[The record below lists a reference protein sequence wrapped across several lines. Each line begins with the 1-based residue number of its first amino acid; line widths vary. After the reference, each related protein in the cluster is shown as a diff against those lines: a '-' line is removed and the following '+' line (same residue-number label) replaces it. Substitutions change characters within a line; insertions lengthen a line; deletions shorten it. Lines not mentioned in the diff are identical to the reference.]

1 MVSVIV
7 PVYNVEKVLH
17 YCIDSIL
24 AQSFKDFELILVDDG
39 STDKSGEICD
49 KYALNNSNI
58 VVKHIENHG
67 VSKARNTGIELAKGE
82 YICFIDSDDYVA
94 ENYIEELIRTKEK
107 YSDYDSVWCGF
118 QTVSD
123 YNGSGSREYLASESE
138 KFSESNKTDI
148 MTLHEKWLSQM
159 PWNKLFKTDTIKN
172 NSICFREDLS
182 LGEDVIFN
190 LDYLNHTNGKI
201 IIVNKALNYYL
212 RSGSESLDNKYYNDL
227 RNIYGEINK
236 TLLKYVKKWNCNK
249 RQVTLY
255 YNSCFYSY
263 EKVLR
268 NTFHPQSIINNK
280 YKYNRLIMKSKEF
293 KEVLEK
299 SDCYINTYYRFAYE
313 HSSYVLV
320 RVLERLA
327 GLKKVVL
334 GVY

>member
-17 YCIDSIL
+17 YCVDSIL
-24 AQSFKDFELILVDDG
+24 NQTYTDFELILVDDG
-39 STDKSGEICD
+39 STDNSGMICD
-49 KYALNNSNI
+49 EYSKKDIRVA
-58 VVKHIENHG
+58 VVHIENGG
-67 VSKARNTGIELAKGE
+67 VSKARNKGIELAKGD
-82 YICFIDSDDYVA
+82 YICFVDSDDYISA
-94 ENYIEELIRTKEK
+94 NYLEELITTKEEFP
-107 YSDYDSVWCGF
+107 DYDSVWCGF

-123 YNGSGSREYLASESE
+123 YKEADLKINI
-138 KFSESNKTDI
+138 FSEEEVYSKLTRKDI

-280 YKYNRLIMKSKEF
+280 YKYNKQIMKSIEF